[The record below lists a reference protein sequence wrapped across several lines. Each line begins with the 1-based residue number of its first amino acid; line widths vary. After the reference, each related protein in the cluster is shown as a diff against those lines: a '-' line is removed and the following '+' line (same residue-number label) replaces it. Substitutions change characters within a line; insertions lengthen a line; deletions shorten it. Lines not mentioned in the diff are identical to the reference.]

1 MADSPLGFS
10 DTHNAIPLQKQVEPL
25 REAELISS
33 TDWFI
38 RLRWLAAVG
47 ILVGA
52 FLVGPVLQL
61 EMPASY
67 FAWIG
72 FIVLLYNMIL
82 SYIARRYRQVSA
94 PLSSFSRLVITQIAL
109 DWLSMGLLIHYSG
122 GVESPVIFFFVF
134 HVVIAATFFSTI
146 ISFAL
151 TTVAIFILTGI
162 SLAEYFEI
170 IPHIAIG
177 YLKDF
182 PLYSDPLYIIAV
194 LVFFS
199 STVLVITFLV
209 STISERLRKRE
220 AQVVNLGAHL
230 LQSSAR
236 LQALNESA
244 RAINST
250 LELNEVL
257 NRLVKNTAE
266 AMSIRACSIRLL
278 DKTGKSLEPVAAY
291 GLSQAYMD
299 KGPLELDSD
308 PLDRKVLEGE
318 VINLPDAS
326 QSSLLQYPEWA
337 AQEGFFSMISAPLIG
352 KNKPLGVL
360 RAYAE
365 TKDHFSSDDELFL
378 SAIAAQGSSAIEN
391 ALAFQT
397 IESLDAT
404 KAAYIRVF
412 THELRSPVSVTRSLL
427 QTLSDGYVGE
437 ITNQQKDIV
446 DRAIRRIEFLQK
458 LIDDLLDLAAG
469 KTPYSTGE
477 VSEGVALEEVV
488 DQVYKRFQVPA
499 QEKNIELL
507 CQDEAESGVTRIWAT
522 VEGLDRI
529 CNNLVSNAIKYTPE
543 GGQVTIILRRDQEKA
558 YICVRDTGIGIPKES
573 INHLFEEFYRAPNA
587 KAVQREGTGLGL
599 SIVKET
605 VTSFGGDVS
614 VESELGKGT
623 TITITIPLISN
634 I

>member
-38 RLRWLAAVG
+38 RIRWLAAIG

-72 FIVLLYNMIL
+72 FVVLLYNIIL
-82 SYIARRYRQVSA
+82 YYIARRYRQASA
-94 PLSSFSRLVITQIAL
+94 SLSSFSRLVITQIAL

-122 GVESPVIFFFVF
+122 GIESPVIFFFVF
-134 HVVIAATFFSTI
+134 HVVIAATFFSRS

-151 TTVAIFILTGI
+151 TILAIFILTGI
-162 SLAEYFEI
+162 SLAEYFKI
-170 IPHIAIG
+170 IPHIAVG
-177 YLKDF
+177 HLKDF
-182 PLYSDPLYIIAV
+182 PLYSDPLYIFAV

-209 STISERLRKRE
+209 STITERLRRRE
-220 AQVVNLGAHL
+220 AEVVNLSANL

-278 DKTGKSLEPVAAY
+278 DKTGKLLQPVAAY
-291 GLSQAYMD
+291 GLSQAYLE
-299 KGPLELDSD
+299 KGPLDLDND

-318 VINLPDAS
+318 VINLSDAS
-326 QSSLLQYPEWA
+326 SSSLLQYPEWA
-337 AQEGFFSMISAPLIG
+337 AQEGYFSMISAPLIG

-360 RAYAE
+360 RAY
-365 TKDHFSSDDELFL
+365 TNKKDHFSSDDELFL

-437 ITNQQKDIV
+437 ITDQQKDIV
-446 DRAIRRIEFLQK
+446 DRGIRRIEFLQK

-469 KTPYSTGE
+469 KTPDGTGE
-477 VSEGVALEEVV
+477 VTEGVVLEELV

-499 QEKNIELL
+499 EEKKIELI
-507 CQDEAESGVTRIWAT
+507 CQDEAEPGVTRVWAT

-529 CNNLVSNAIKYTPE
+529 CNNLVSNSIKYTPE
-543 GGQVTIILRRDQEKA
+543 GGQVIIILRRDQKEA
-558 YICVRDTGIGIPKES
+558 CICVKDNGIGIPKES

-605 VTSFGGDVS
+605 AASFGGKVS

-623 TITITIPLISN
+623 TFKVTIPLLSSN
-634 I
+634 